1 MASKPSKSIPT
12 STVVRPD
19 QVSQPQNTPTVQ
31 QNLNV
36 KPTKP
41 IPIPKPAHTSVA
53 QVSVTGVANLTSA
66 SPTSRK
72 MSSEEVARRCYEIA
86 SQEEKKSAPVPRRPT
101 TLTVK
106 PQQDDRQREMP
117 QTSATNAGPT
127 YTMTV
132 SSNPGEVTT
141 TTTTTK
147 IADIPTSLPENI
159 NTSGKT
165 MRRRIEQGL
174 PSQAITL
181 FAPIGMAEDLTK
193 VQLIL
198 CKEIK
203 TEIQEVKN
211 LITTIPHEEIQRNF
225 SNLAILLDERM
236 TNLEDQYEE
245 LKKMVKQ
252 NSTQNYIAN
261 PALLEHWNPGDMVIR
276 HSPWTTVRLV
286 LNKVASE
293 NITELFPSDWHPRP
307 MMSTDEEK
315 QYKVI
320 TELMTHLFQ
329 QCGYLQE
336 ENIIELDN
344 YQDFLKTLQHHVF
357 MGNVSITQLIHFM
370 ILMVYMSFCRLNHYT
385 EYMSSREA
393 VLLKAAVHISLVI
406 IAFKTTF
413 SMRGGHHSIN
423 PYLKNLPPVVR
434 RNLHVVNTRYLEQQC
449 TCKNHVQ
456 CDIYPVPLTTEVVLP
471 TYPHFLNV
479 HNLFGTISRETNIL
493 GDYGKTIQMM
503 ILARVNGYYS
513 PYFPS
518 TIAQEEE
525 QAETGHL
532 FNLAEENFFRYR
544 LQTLYPKIDEEG
556 IKTAIGFLATQKL
569 ANCPC
574 SVHTEERGYEWIVF
588 RRQPDRKIYSTDDDD
603 EQSSTSKSISDDD
616 VFFSA
621 EAGDAILD
629 QRADVPEPTPECTG
643 NLEEKST
650 PPDVLDEDKRPQMS
664 TQLCESSLHSREN
677 RDETS
682 TGEPSTSRHQAH
694 QKTKKKKSKKN
705 KGDKKT
711 GKTVDTT
718 ESPMSIDDDGQ
729 AEESD
734 LPKKRKG
741 FAYYPLLTYKRELDK
756 TFYYKYFRPYSH
768 DYRRLR
774 MEEDCQCPH
783 SEPHDTGCEWYDPN
797 IIYILEAPDDISA
810 SEEAAQQKIYDL
822 YMKSMNS
829 SHHQTEYC
837 GCGSA
842 AEIAYMGHH
851 TGCSEFQYVHERE
864 SYEVLLAMLKKKKKV
879 SFPGCPFNKN
889 KRPRLH
895 SPQHEV
901 PRSDDTDERPKC
913 AKTPLAKL
921 IQKVTEPAFDADS
934 INPPEPPINPPEPLS
949 DQIAKVNDGFVCP
962 HDTNGETNGETNGDT
977 NDEPEGQADEEMPP
991 LVDETEV

>member
-1 MASKPSKSIPT
+1 MNS
-12 STVVRPD
+12 
-19 QVSQPQNTPTVQ
+19 
-31 QNLNV
+31 
-36 KPTKP
+36 
-41 IPIPKPAHTSVA
+41 SV
-53 QVSVTGVANLTSA
+53 
-66 SPTSRK
+66 
-72 MSSEEVARRCYEIA
+72 
-86 SQEEKKSAPVPRRPT
+86 
-101 TLTVK
+101 
-106 PQQDDRQREMP
+106 
-117 QTSATNAGPT
+117 
-127 YTMTV
+127 
-132 SSNPGEVTT
+132 
-141 TTTTTK
+141 
-147 IADIPTSLPENI
+147 
-159 NTSGKT
+159 
-165 MRRRIEQGL
+165 
-174 PSQAITL
+174 
-181 FAPIGMAEDLTK
+181 
-193 VQLIL
+193 
-198 CKEIK
+198 
-203 TEIQEVKN
+203 
-211 LITTIPHEEIQRNF
+211 
-225 SNLAILLDERM
+225 
-236 TNLEDQYEE
+236 
-245 LKKMVKQ
+245 
-252 NSTQNYIAN
+252 
-261 PALLEHWNPGDMVIR
+261 
-276 HSPWTTVRLV
+276 
-286 LNKVASE
+286 
-293 NITELFPSDWHPRP
+293 
-307 MMSTDEEK
+307 
-315 QYKVI
+315 
-320 TELMTHLFQ
+320 
-329 QCGYLQE
+329 
-336 ENIIELDN
+336 
-344 YQDFLKTLQHHVF
+344 HV
-357 MGNVSITQLIHFM
+357 
-370 ILMVYMSFCRLNHYT
+370 
-385 EYMSSREA
+385 
-393 VLLKAAVHISLVI
+393 
-406 IAFKTTF
+406 
-413 SMRGGHHSIN
+413 
-423 PYLKNLPPVVR
+423 
-434 RNLHVVNTRYLEQQC
+434 
-449 TCKNHVQ
+449 KNHVQ

-479 HNLFGTISRETNIL
+479 HNLFGTISRESNVL

-603 EQSSTSKSISDDD
+603 EESSTSKSISDDD

-621 EAGDAILD
+621 EAEDAILD
-629 QRADVPEPTPECTG
+629 QRADIPEPTPECTG
-643 NLEEKST
+643 NLEKKST

-664 TQLCESSLHSREN
+664 NQPRESSLHSREN
-677 RDETS
+677 RDE
-682 TGEPSTSRHQAH
+682 PSTSTHQAH
-694 QKTKKKKSKKN
+694 QKTQKKKSKKN
-705 KGDKKT
+705 KGNKKT
-711 GKTVDTT
+711 GKTVDTN
-718 ESPMSIDDDGQ
+718 ESPMSIDEDGQ
-729 AEESD
+729 AEESN

-889 KRPRLH
+889 KRPRLQ

-934 INPPEPPINPPEPLS
+934 VKTLPPEPPINPPEPLS